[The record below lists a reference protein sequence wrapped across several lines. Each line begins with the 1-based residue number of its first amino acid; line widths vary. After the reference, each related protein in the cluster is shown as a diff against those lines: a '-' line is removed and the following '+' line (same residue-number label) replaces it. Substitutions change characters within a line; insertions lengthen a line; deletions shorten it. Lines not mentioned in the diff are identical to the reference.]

1 MLIQCN
7 FKNLLAQEICPGLHQ
22 VVEGAGGSCCTT
34 CWTESQLR
42 RGSQAWLGL
51 HRSWFGFRGPQD
63 GSWRIGAVEDGFH
76 ISDLGCLNLI

>member
-22 VVEGAGGSCCTT
+22 VVEGAGGSCTT
-34 CWTESQLR
+34 CC
-42 RGSQAWLGL
+42 SQAWLGL